1 VAAFSPEAL
10 RVFRHRDFR
19 FLWAGAFLSFC
30 GSWVQNV
37 AQGWLVFQL
46 TGSEQKLALV
56 NFFWA
61 LPVALFGIGAGTLT
75 DSFHKKRVLVFCQ
88 LGLAANALFLAWAV
102 HIQSIRYEQILLVS
116 FLNGCIACIEMPT
129 RQSMVSEVVPTEDLS
144 SAIPLNAMTFNIARI
159 IGPWFGAILL
169 AKAGPQACYLFN
181 GLSFSALILA
191 VLAIRYSY
199 PGRPVRENTLT
210 DLVLE
215 GARYTFQN
223 PKLKRLFTMESI
235 VSFFGLAYLPLLP
248 AIAER
253 QLGLDKVGLGHCYSA
268 IGIGA
273 MTSLALLTLTA
284 SATDKYKIVWGSM
297 LLFGLSLSAL
307 GWVREPWFAYLLLFF
322 LGLSTLAQFNVTNT
336 LFQMLAPEKLRG
348 RVLAMHI
355 WALNGIGPFGL
366 LLFGWLANQQT
377 LADRVRLGIPSV
389 SLSVAVQ
396 GGLVLFGWGLVRLRA
411 WKTGEI

>member
-1 VAAFSPEAL
+1 M

-102 HIQSIRYEQILLVS
+102 HSQSIRYEQILLVS

-181 GLSFSALILA
+181 GLSFSALILV
-191 VLAIRYSY
+191 VLVIRYSY
-199 PGRPVRENTLT
+199 LGRPVRENTLT